1 MARNTANSHFHPK
14 DCRYCGAPLELVRKQ
29 VVYPAALAK
38 AMIYRCNRDAC
49 DSYVS
54 CREGTDIAI
63 GSVANRETRLA
74 RREAHAS
81 INTLIDSGR
90 MNKHEAYAW
99 MQHLLSLPY
108 TRRGIGWLDEHECK
122 VVIREV
128 REIMSR
134 SRYEASLRGIASLRA
149 LFDKNDRTRDDS
161 SRGKDKNAQRLM
173 DRLQLLN
180 HFNA

>member
-1 MARNTANSHFHPK
+1 MARNTAYSHFHPK
-14 DCRYCGAPLELVRKQ
+14 DCRFCGSPLELVSKQ
-29 VVYPAALAK
+29 VVYPAAPAK
-38 AMIYRCNRDAC
+38 TMIYRCNRDAC
-49 DSYVS
+49 DSYIS

-63 GSVANRETRLA
+63 GSVANRDTRLA

-122 VVIREV
+122 VVVREV
-128 REIMSR
+128 REILRR
-134 SRYEASLRGIASLRA
+134 SRYEASQRGIASLRA
-149 LFDKNDRTRDDS
+149 LFDKNDIELDDS
-161 SRGKDKNAQRLM
+161 SRSQDSKAQRLLG
-173 DRLQLLN
+173 RLQLLN
-180 HFNA
+180 RFSA

>member
-1 MARNTANSHFHPK
+1 MARNTAYSHFHPK
-14 DCRYCGAPLELVRKQ
+14 DCRFCGSPLELVSKQ
-29 VVYPAALAK
+29 VVYPAAPAK
-38 AMIYRCNRDAC
+38 TMIYRCNRDAC
-49 DSYVS
+49 DSYIS

-63 GSVANRETRLA
+63 GSVANRDTRLA

-81 INTLIDSGR
+81 INTLVDSGR

-122 VVIREV
+122 VVVREV
-128 REIMSR
+128 REILRR
-134 SRYEASLRGIASLRA
+134 SRYEASQRGIASLRA
-149 LFDKNDRTRDDS
+149 LFDKNDRKRDDS
-161 SRGKDKNAQRLM
+161 SQSQDKKAQRLM
-173 DRLQLLN
+173 DHLQLMN